1 MVDTFKPCWIISKA
15 MRSEPC
21 FPPSNFFLPIN
32 PHKLLIYIET
42 RFLQYIRFQIA
53 PQCLFFHL
61 RPKFLFHTKNHCSF
75 YNLFL
80 PQHNISILE
89 HLQMLQHICNHSRK
103 RFAKYL
109 FWFIDAFSFDILAR
123 KNSKLIYNLLF
134 LKLLYSIRQT
144 EVYNHLFFLM
154 K

>member
-1 MVDTFKPCWIISKA
+1 

-103 RFAKYL
+103 RFAKY
-109 FWFIDAFSFDILAR
+109 FF
-123 KNSKLIYNLLF
+123 YLLM
-134 LKLLYSIRQT
+134 
-144 EVYNHLFFLM
+144 LFFLILS
-154 K
+154 KEKDDRFLFFYRLIS